1 MAWILLPL
9 SFGMLRKLQK
19 ENPKIAAVSPSFPAS
34 GQLMEASS
42 RLLLGKLNRDAFSGT
57 LLLSFREKRK
67 KIWFYNGEIFRIQSN
82 LVPELFG
89 RMMIDRNW
97 ISETELKQL
106 LDLQRELVEEEEGK
120 ARLLGELVCETVG
133 VDQDEVAALLEQ
145 QSLYSF
151 LQSFTWNQGEYSFQA
166 IHFNDAQEPLFLYE
180 SLTGS
185 VNNLI
190 EISTQPLRSEIW
202 DRLDTWYPESKPTE
216 LSRMPL
222 WAIFA
227 SCRKLSLSG
236 ILSIRRQN
244 KLYEIVVKFGIP
256 LTLYEGSI
264 GQPRQTIVVRQAS
277 HEHER
282 FFVDQ
287 LYKLFSFLTGSVY
300 FRNLGESL
308 ELTPA
313 EAGQLQFR
321 DETAVTR
328 SVSSE
333 MIPQELRK
341 LIPVRAHGFVAFF
354 IKIKRQMDRK
364 LISLKK
370 SMLRYW
376 HKLLSDIKHQ

>member
-1 MAWILLPL
+1 
-9 SFGMLRKLQK
+9 MLRKLQK
-19 ENPKIAAVSPSFPAS
+19 ESPKLEVASPSFPSS
-34 GQLMEASS
+34 GQLMVASS
-42 RLLLGKLNRDAFSGT
+42 RLLLDKLNRDAFSGT

-97 ISETELKQL
+97 INETELKQL
-106 LDLQRELVEEEEGK
+106 LDLQKDLLEEEGK
-120 ARLLGELVCETVG
+120 PRLLGELVCETVG
-133 VDQDEVAALLEQ
+133 VDPDEVAALLEQ

-151 LQSFTWNQGEYSFQA
+151 LQSFTWNQGEYNFQA
-166 IHFNDAQEPLFLYE
+166 IDIKDAQDPLFLYKA
-180 SLTGS
+180 LTGS
-185 VNNLI
+185 VYDLI
-190 EISTQPLRSEIW
+190 QISTQPLRSDIL
-202 DRLDTWYPESKPTE
+202 DRLDTWYPEAKPTE

-244 KLYEIVVKFGIP
+244 KLYEIVIKFGIP

-282 FFVDQ
+282 FFVEQ

-308 ELTPA
+308 ELTPT

-328 SVSSE
+328 SVFSE

-341 LIPVRAHGFVAFF
+341 LIPVRAHGILAFLMR
-354 IKIKRQMDRK
+354 IRRQLDRK

-370 SMLRYW
+370 SMLRHWY
-376 HKLLSDIKHQ
+376 KLLGDIKRQ